1 MDFKNI
7 LKLDKIEKPT
17 TNKIFDSYEK
27 LNNFLNEKNE
37 NIKKNVI
44 KEDVYLYFLDNE
56 YKLFDSIND
65 IKTKYNILDLLEDKN
80 LSYITHIFIKNS
92 SLEIVEIDE
101 EDIEIDE
108 EN

>member
-7 LKLDKIEKPT
+7 LKLDKIEKTT

-44 KEDVYLYFLDNE
+44 KEDVYQYFLDNE

-80 LSYITHIFIKNS
+80 LSHSTHIFIKNS

-101 EDIEIDE
+101 EDIQIDE